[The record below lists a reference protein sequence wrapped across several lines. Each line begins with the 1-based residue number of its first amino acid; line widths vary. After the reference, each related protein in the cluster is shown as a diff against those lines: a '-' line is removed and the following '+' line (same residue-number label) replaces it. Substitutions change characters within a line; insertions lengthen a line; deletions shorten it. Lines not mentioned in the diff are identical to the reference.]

1 MSSPSPAL
9 SPKWPRWPSPRPR
22 RRRAARARSASPRP
36 DGGSGAAVGGPFGP
50 AFAWIAA
57 RQSEFYRTLT
67 GTLSAIKE
75 NGSAVWL
82 LLGVAFLYGVFHA
95 AGPGHGKAVITSYV
109 LASGDSVRRGVAISF
124 AAAFVQAL
132 SAIVIVGIATL
143 VIGATAQQMTG
154 VTDWVEIASYAAIVL
169 LGLWLLW
176 SKIFGGGASPPPSS
190 WAGDSCRGTR
200 RPS

>member
-1 MSSPSPAL
+1 MPP
-9 SPKWPRWPSPRPR
+9 
-22 RRRAARARSASPRP
+22 
-36 DGGSGAAVGGPFGP
+36 
-50 AFAWIAA
+50 
-57 RQSEFYRTLT
+57 
-67 GTLSAIKE
+67 
-75 NGSAVWL
+75 
-82 LLGVAFLYGVFHA
+82 
-95 AGPGHGKAVITSYV
+95 GPGHGKAVITSYV

-176 SKIFGGGASPPPSS
+176 SKTFGGGHHHHHHHGPATAAAGHGGHHDHAHHSHHHHDHGHAGHAHHDHHGDGELLVRDLDEAAAARRTAPAAVSVPAPAAPASPP
-190 WAGDSCRGTR
+190 ATG
-200 RPS
+200 